1 MTAETKAQ
9 ESSIRYEADERPPL
23 PLSAGLGLQLAV
35 LTVAGIVF
43 TPAIVVSAA
52 GGSDEYASWAVFA
65 AVAISGLTTF
75 LQARRIGRVGS
86 GYVLLMG
93 TSGAFIAVCVAAI
106 AKAGPATL
114 ATLVIVSSLFQF
126 ALAHRLDLFRR
137 VLTPTVAGTVIML
150 IPVTVMPI
158 VFENMTKVPE
168 TSWAL
173 AAPLTAL
180 VTIVVI
186 TVLALKAT
194 GTLRLWAPVI
204 GVIVGSVFAS
214 FFGLYEV
221 ESIASAS
228 WIGLPEGA
236 WPGIDLQFGAA
247 FWALLPAFV
256 LVTLIGAIETVGDA
270 VAIQRV
276 SWRKPRAVDY
286 RAVQGA
292 LSADGVG
299 NLLSGVAGT
308 VPNTTYSTSIAAT
321 ELTGVAARTVGIA
334 AGAIFVVFAF
344 VPKAL
349 AAVLAVPL
357 PVVGAYLVVLL
368 SLLFVVGITVVLRD
382 GIDYR
387 KGVIVGTSFWVGV
400 GFQNKAI
407 FPELVTDVAG
417 GLFENGMTSGGLV
430 AILLTLFVELT
441 SPRRSKMRSKL
452 DPSALPK
459 IQEFLRSFSS
469 RCGFDSPMATRIEAA
484 AEETLLILHE
494 SERESGEPGQRNLSV
509 TALRDNET
517 AVLEFVA
524 TGSEENIQDQ
534 IAFLGKQVAGPDSI
548 ENDVAFRLLRHLSS
562 SVRHQQFH
570 DTDVITLSVKP
581 PSGPAPRQS

>member
-1 MTAETKAQ
+1 MTTESTAQ
-9 ESSIRYEADERPPL
+9 ESTIRYEADEQPPL

-35 LTVAGIVF
+35 LTIAGIVF
-43 TPAIVVSAA
+43 TPAIVVGAA
-52 GGSDEYASWAVFA
+52 GGSEEYASWAVFS

-75 LQARRIGRVGS
+75 LQARRVGRIGS

-126 ALAHRLDLFRR
+126 ALARRLDLFRR

-158 VFENMTKVPE
+158 VFENLSKVPE
-168 TSWAL
+168 ATSVV

-194 GTLRLWAPVI
+194 GALRLWAPVI
-204 GVIVGSVFAS
+204 GIVTGSVFAS

-221 ESIASAS
+221 ESIANAS
-228 WIGLPEGA
+228 WIGLPESA

-276 SWRKPRAVDY
+276 SWRKPRAVNY

-299 NLLSGVAGT
+299 NLLSGLAGT

-321 ELTGVAARTVGIA
+321 ELTGVAARMVGIA
-334 AGAIFVVFAF
+334 AGVVFLVFAF
-344 VPKAL
+344 LPKVL

-357 PVVGAYLVVLL
+357 PVVAAYLVVLL
-368 SLLFVVGITVVLRD
+368 SLLFVVGVTVVVRD
-382 GIDYR
+382 GMDYR
-387 KGVIVGTSFWVGV
+387 KGVIVGVSFWVGV
-400 GFQNKAI
+400 GFQAKAI
-407 FPELVTDVAG
+407 FPDVVAGFAG

-430 AILLTLFVELT
+430 AIVLTLFVELT
-441 SPRRSKMRSKL
+441 SPRRNKMKSKL
-452 DPSALPK
+452 DPSALSK
-459 IQEFLRSFSS
+459 IQEFLRSFSA
-469 RCGFDSPMATRIEAA
+469 RCGFDSVMADRIEAA

-494 SERESGEPGQRNLSV
+494 SERNSDEPGHRNLSV
-509 TALRDNET
+509 TAFRDGET

-524 TGSEENIQDQ
+524 TGAEGNIQDQ
-534 IAFLGKQVAGPDSI
+534 IALLGKQVAGVETI
-548 ENDVAFRLLRHLSS
+548 EDDVALRLLRHLSS

-570 DTDVITLSVKP
+570 DTDVITVNVKRP
-581 PSGPAPRQS
+581 AGSAPRQA